1 MHAHLIM
8 IYYYRGN
15 GGWDSTNVIAEE
27 SQDGHITCRSFHL
40 TCFAVLVDVSGVSRK
55 SKKQVL

>member
-1 MHAHLIM
+1 M
-8 IYYYRGN
+8 
-15 GGWDSTNVIAEE
+15 IAEE